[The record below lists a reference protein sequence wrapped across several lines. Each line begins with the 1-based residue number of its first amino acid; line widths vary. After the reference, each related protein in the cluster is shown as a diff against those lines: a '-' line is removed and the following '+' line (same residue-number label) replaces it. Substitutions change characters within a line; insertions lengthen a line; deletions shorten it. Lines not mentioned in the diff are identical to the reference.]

1 MRPTKHQ
8 LRLLALCKVKGVS
21 WHLIAREAQR
31 PDGVDRLGREPRSS
45 PRRMRPQPRG
55 SYWSTCPADQ
65 QATLHAAVQ
74 QEIDKVQHKDVR
86 LVTVI
91 DNGYPPTLRLIYNLP
106 PFLSS
111 AVPSPTLTCA
121 AWPLSAP
128 APPASTASAGQG
140 RWPDYSRKKTSR
152 RVRPSP
158 RHRYHR
164 THGGPVAVSRRAP
177 SHCISVGWQSFRT
190 PGRTIQTGH
199 SAACSVASWRASRT
213 DQVGRSI
220 NATVPTRGRCCT
232 WRSRGNNAGCTT
244 PGMS

>member
-106 PFLSS
+106 PFLFIRGAITDAHLRS
-111 AVPSPTLTCA
+111 
-121 AWPLSAP
+121 
-128 APPASTASAGQG
+128 
-140 RWPDYSRKKTSR
+140 
-152 RVRPSP
+152 
-158 RHRYHR
+158 
-164 THGGPVAVSRRAP
+164 VAVVGTRA
-177 SHCISVGWQSFRT
+177 
-190 PGRTIQTGH
+190 
-199 SAACSVASWRASRT
+199 ASIDGISRT
-213 DQVGRSI
+213 GQMARLLAKEDVT
-220 NATVPTRGRCCT
+220 ACP
-232 WRSRGNNAGCTT
+232 A
-244 PGMS
+244 